1 MDDSAQIFLRLR
13 ENLSSKMSIL
23 LDKCL
28 LNAANKLGQVLIVRE
43 INPCSLAQMCW
54 GATAKSYDIRYKT
67 QSSGLLAGFILP
79 AKDNNTLSQP
89 IMIDVGNKK
98 YVAINFQ
105 NPKLRL
111 FNEHDTAINDAV
123 YALVDENKRYI
134 TSDLDMF
141 MVLSKDYPGESFFD
155 KNLGYINNMELET
168 INFINNMFL
177 SMLNSSDFNKQDSK
191 MSLVTHGSAN
201 LFPGAKKDHIKFPLM
216 VYFPTYEKTTI
227 KNLKD
232 FTVLLDNLKINSYKL
247 SLNLNWETYL

>member
-1 MDDSAQIFLRLR
+1 VDDAAQIFLKLR
-13 ENLSSKMSIL
+13 ENLSSKISIL

-54 GATAKSYDIRYKT
+54 GATTKSYDISYKT

-79 AKDNNTLSQP
+79 PKDDNTLNKP
-89 IMIDVGNKK
+89 IVIDVGNKK
-98 YVAINFQ
+98 YAVINFQ

-111 FNEHDTAINDAV
+111 FSEDDIALDDAV
-123 YALVDENKRYI
+123 YALVDEDNRYI
-134 TSDLDMF
+134 TSDLDLF

-155 KNLGYINNMELET
+155 KNLGYINNIELET

-177 SMLNSSDFNKQDSK
+177 SLLNGSDLNKRYSK

-201 LFPGAKKDHIKFPLM
+201 LFPGSKKEHVKFPLM
-216 VYFPTYEKTTI
+216 IYFPTHEKTTI
-227 KNLKD
+227 KNLED
-232 FTVLLDNLKINSYKL
+232 FTVLLNNLKSNSYKL
-247 SLNLNWETYL
+247 SVNPNWETCF